1 MNRDIIKKIKEG
13 TNLIKGFLT
22 FIWEICAHNIKKAID
37 NDE

>member
-13 TNLIKGFLT
+13 TNLIKGLLT